1 MRTVIV
7 LLSVWLAI
15 GSANAQRLNL
25 FNDSLQAQA
34 SKPMSIVMDFM
45 ERYFC
50 DLKKVKGTTVADK
63 MADDKVFF
71 RKGRLADI
79 YTVNPTMSFSFSQVD
94 RHYEVT
100 WFKDNKTFVTVVF
113 PAQYDLLI
121 GQSKTVAQR
130 NLRSVIHSA
139 PKTEASPTDVTDI
152 EQIDGKIWKKESETM
167 EIASLSN
174 AMYFQ
179 RKGTDFV
186 PVYDSAYKEYS
197 AANLF
202 HGIVADNDRRIY
214 IEQLDENLKT
224 TGYTITLGEWL
235 NYCRDMN
242 LTTFFGIE
250 EVREDGVLALVIVR
264 SRELCFN
271 HMLSVVI
278 PDNFIENPKA
288 VLKAK
293 LTSYIPTHNLSN
305 LYGKQSKNHK
315 NIKWR

>member
-7 LLSVWLAI
+7 LLLVWLAI
-15 GSANAQRLNL
+15 GSANAQRLQL
-25 FNDSLQAQA
+25 FNYSLQAQV
-34 SKPMSIVMDFM
+34 SKPMSIVMDFT
-45 ERYFC
+45 ERYFY
-50 DLKKVKGTTVADK
+50 DLKNVKGTTVADK

-71 RKGRLADI
+71 RKGSLADI
-79 YTVNPTMSFSFSQVD
+79 YNVNPTMSFSFSQVD

-100 WFKDNKTFVTVVF
+100 WFKDNKSFVTIVF

-121 GQSKTVAQR
+121 GQSKTMAQR

-139 PKTEASPTDVTDI
+139 PKTEATPMDYTGI
-152 EQIDGKIWKKESETM
+152 EQIEGKIWKKESETM

-179 RKGTDFV
+179 RKESDFV
-186 PVYDSAYKEYS
+186 PVYDSAFKEYS

-202 HGIVADNDRRIY
+202 HGLVANYDRRIY
-214 IEQLDENLKT
+214 IEQFDEHLKT

-242 LTTFFGIE
+242 LRTFFAIE

-278 PDNFIENPKA
+278 PDNFIENPNA

-305 LYGKQSKNHK
+305 LYGKPSKNHK